1 MSIIFILFA
10 VFAIVVIVS
19 SIGRRSGQ
27 SGPGRRHRSG
37 ESFMFPPASSSL
49 DETWP
54 AVIIIIIAVRATLIR
69 DAPPIQAVGA
79 AGLTAAEAAG
89 VEETT
94 AAAVAAVVE
103 IPEAAAA
110 VAAEIDGRKGR

>member
-10 VFAIVVIVS
+10 VFATVVIVS
-19 SIGRRSGQ
+19 SIGRRTARAGGIAAGKASC
-27 SGPGRRHRSG
+27 SRLRRRLWR
-37 ESFMFPPASSSL
+37 M
-49 DETWP
+49 TWP
-54 AVIIIIIAVRATLIR
+54 AVIIIIIAVRATSIR

-89 VEETT
+89 VEETM
-94 AAAVAAVVE
+94 AAAVAAAVVE

-110 VAAEIDGRKGR
+110 VAAAEIDGRKGR